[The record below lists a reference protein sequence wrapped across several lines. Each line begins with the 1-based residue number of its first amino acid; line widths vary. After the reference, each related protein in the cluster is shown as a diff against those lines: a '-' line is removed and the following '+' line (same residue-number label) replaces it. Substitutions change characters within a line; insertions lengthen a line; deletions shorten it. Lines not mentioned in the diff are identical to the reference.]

1 MPTLPAVHEVTR
13 HGDVHGMLHTYVQLV
28 LRPLCILPR
37 AALYGMR
44 RGGEVYGAQ
53 TGAKGSVQHARVQ
66 AQVCALRAITLLKG
80 GCTPPGMLHGAAGA
94 IMYSIAA
101 SPA

>member
-1 MPTLPAVHEVTR
+1 MHA
-13 HGDVHGMLHTYVQLV
+13 MQQSYVQVV

-44 RGGEVYGAQ
+44 RGGEVCGAQ
-53 TGAKGSVQHARVQ
+53 TAAKGSVQHARVQ
-66 AQVCALRAITLLKG
+66 AQVCALRAITRLKG